1 MIDFIWPKLKE
12 SVLSRAPVGTTVR
25 VEFEEPTSATV
36 VVDVVQCPWDPRG
49 PDA

>member
-1 MIDFIWPKLKE
+1 MI
-12 SVLSRAPVGTTVR
+12 VLSRAPVGTTVR